1 MSAREEAQKE
11 SLDRALGIL
20 REMLTDEQ
28 YQGMADR
35 VASETDDF
43 GRTSF
48 RHSIGHVYGDTW
60 TRPGLSKKE
69 RSLLTI
75 GLMIGL
81 RSPTELG
88 HQVKMAIKNGLTPR
102 QIEEILIHAQPYAGI
117 LVTAAAGVVA
127 RQSLSEIGVKL
138 ADRSPEDK

>member
-1 MSAREEAQKE
+1 MSAKEDAQNE

-28 YQGMADR
+28 YQGMARR

-43 GRTSF
+43 GRTAF
-48 RHSIGHVYGDTW
+48 RRSIGNVYGDTW

-81 RSPTELG
+81 RAPTELG
-88 HQVKMAIKNGLTPR
+88 HQVKMAIRNGLTPR
-102 QIEEILIHAQPYAGI
+102 QIEEIMIHAQPYAGI
-117 LVTAAAGVVA
+117 LVTAAAAQVA
-127 RQSLSEIGVKL
+127 RQSLSEIGITL
-138 ADRSPEDK
+138 DDRSPEDE